1 MKKFGPWLKKVFI
14 PHEANGHRPSVLR
27 AKTIVPVLI
36 TIVIIQTVFF
46 FGSSYLVPHSRLFGL
61 IEVNALTDG
70 TNAAR
75 TDGHMPALSV
85 SPLLQAAAQGK
96 ANDMVASDYFAH
108 TSPAGITPWYWFVNI
123 GYHFSYA
130 GENLAVNF
138 SESQDVTAA
147 WLASA
152 EHRAN
157 ILDPHF
163 TEIGIAVAQG
173 NFEGRPATYVVEFF
187 GTPAAVAPAPAV
199 AANAPAHPAGVGVAI
214 KPTPAAPR
222 IPIIIATSSRT
233 TTGSEQMF
241 VAVKGA
247 ETAATPT
254 TGTGNAPAAGQPIAR
269 AQTSTVATAQSAVAP
284 PAVSPVAPPAVSI
297 VEPKSSVLD
306 RALANPAHTMNY
318 LYYLILFFFAFAL
331 GLDIFVKIRVQ
342 HPDLILGGLIAIS
355 VAGLFIIIN
364 QHYFLGAVIR

>member
-1 MKKFGPWLKKVFI
+1 MKKIGAWLKKVFI

-46 FGSSYLVPHSRLFGL
+46 FGSSYLAPHSRLFGL

-85 SPLLQAAAQGK
+85 SPLLQAAAQEK

-173 NFEGRPATYVVEFF
+173 NFEGHPATYVVEFF

-199 AANAPAHPAGVGVAI
+199 AANAPAHPARVGVAI
-214 KPTPAAPR
+214 KTTPAATH

-247 ETAATPT
+247 ETAAAPA
-254 TGTGNAPAAGQPIAR
+254 TGTGNAPATGQPTGN

-284 PAVSPVAPPAVSI
+284 PAVSPVAPQ
-297 VEPKSSVLD
+297 SSVLD

-318 LYYLILFFFAFAL
+318 LYYLILFFFAFAI